1 MHIDSNDCSSHP
13 EQTGA
18 EQRRRPNAPRP
29 PQPSYVVR
37 DRGSSYVHN
46 YSALFG
52 GIHTSAASV
61 YIACARRAILRDL
74 SVGRIC
80 TTLGMLAG
88 KKRVVYLSGTTRSTS
103 SHRDAFA
110 KTWRGL

>member
-13 EQTGA
+13 EQTPA
-18 EQRRRPNAPRP
+18 EQRCRPNARRP

-37 DRGSSYVHN
+37 DNGSYSVYC

-52 GIHTSAASV
+52 GIHTSAASA
-61 YIACARRAILRDL
+61 YMACARHATFRDL
-74 SVGRIC
+74 SVGRMC

-103 SHRDAFA
+103 SHPDASA